1 MCPPAVQIPFSA
13 KFKLTPEELHQ
24 VRDVERSSR
33 PGLAFEPGTGPA
45 NGLYDCLFLY
55 PPRRPP
61 HSLSSSRPQQHH
73 PSRVISDPTDP
84 DSATFDLDELKG
96 SDALKV
102 NIILSDSLLN
112 LFKDH
117 NFDSCNICECT
128 TSALG
133 MEVDIYISSPAPPPT
148 QPCNCGFSALVNR
161 KFALAGNLFW
171 EDEVEVASLSIASI
185 DPARLHPKKS
195 SPPPASVNV
204 YLPVITQWMRGS
216 LEEFG
221 VRLLIE
227 WLQYNESAMKFCDTR
242 QGIFEKDAMYDYSGK
257 CVNLLDF
264 P

>member
-1 MCPPAVQIPFSA
+1 MCPPSIQIPFSA
-13 KFKLTPEELHQ
+13 KFKLTPEELYQ
-24 VRDVERSSR
+24 AREAEMSLR
-33 PGLAFEPGTGPA
+33 PSLAFEPVTGPA
-45 NGLYDCLFLY
+45 SGLYDCLFLY

-61 HSLSSSRPQQHH
+61 HSFPSSRPSQHPALRGASATH
-73 PSRVISDPTDP
+73 APDSTDP
-84 DSATFDLDELKG
+84 DSATFDLDELRG

-133 MEVDIYISSPAPPPT
+133 MEVDIYVSAPGPPPT

-171 EDEVEVASLSIASI
+171 EDEVEVASLSITNI
-185 DPARLHPKKS
+185 DPARLHPRK
-195 SPPPASVNV
+195 SPPPPPSVNA
-204 YLPVITQWMRGS
+204 YLPVITQWMKGS

-227 WLQYNESAMKFCDTR
+227 WLQYNDTAMKFSETR
-242 QGIFEKDAMYDYSGK
+242 QGAFERDALYDYNGTR
-257 CVNLLDF
+257 
-264 P
+264 